1 MRDRSRWSAVGAVAL
16 AAWGL
21 LGAAAHADRLVTTD
35 GHAVET
41 EGPWRV
47 EGRLVVFE
55 RPDGTLA
62 SMRRSEVD
70 LEASRRA
77 TEEEAAAA
85 VAERDRS
92 TRPPDRQTSHREPIA
107 RLTEKELPP
116 VGSGPAAQAETAPEG
131 TDQAADA
138 AADRKPASGLRI
150 ASSSE
155 AGYDPSG
162 LVFTGS
168 VRNESSYT
176 AVGVTVTGHL
186 FDENGKESATTAA
199 IVTSSALLA
208 GERADFRATFPGV
221 FSYTRVSFDVDGEL
235 LLNEPREQPAASGDQ
250 PSGASPSGTPD
261 SRPDRGA
268 GSGAGAS
275 GG

>member
-1 MRDRSRWSAVGAVAL
+1 MRDRTRWSAVGAVTL
-16 AAWGL
+16 AAWCL
-21 LGAAAHADRLVTTD
+21 LGPAAHADRLVTTD

-41 EGPWRV
+41 AGPWRV

-70 LEASRRA
+70 LDASRRA

-92 TRPPDRQTSHREPIA
+92 TRPPVRQESHKQPIA

-116 VGSGPAAQAETAPEG
+116 VGSNPAAQTEAPNGAEDAG
-131 TDQAADA
+131 A
-138 AADRKPASGLRI
+138 AADRKPASGLRV

-155 AGYDPSG
+155 AGYDQSG

-176 AVGVTVTGHL
+176 AVGVKVTGHL
-186 FDENGKESATTAA
+186 FDENGKESATTTA

-208 GERADFRATFPGV
+208 GERADFRATFPGA
-221 FSYTRVSFDVDGEL
+221 FSYSRVTFDVDGEL
-235 LLNEPREQPAASGDQ
+235 LLNEPQEQPAAGGDQ
-250 PSGASPSGTPD
+250 PSEASPSGTPD

-268 GSGAGAS
+268 GSDAGAS